1 MSKVHVHDNHD
12 LYGIDHLLDD
22 QARRVIYNSLRVE
35 SFGRWNLNVMHF
47 EMQHSLP
54 QKICDAFLQTFW
66 RDFAAYLPPWRSR
79 GAAETVASLM
89 GKPPTAKNPSDLRT
103 RILHRPILLG
113 PQFLLVAPE
122 RRRDQT
128 IDLPQSPLRLA
139 DMILPIIAFVFDM
152 RFQRLIDP
160 TRHATVLNIV
170 VGLFDRNVVDR
181 NSNLCR

>member
-1 MSKVHVHDNHD
+1 
-12 LYGIDHLLDD
+12 
-22 QARRVIYNSLRVE
+22 
-35 SFGRWNLNVMHF
+35 MHF

-66 RDFAAYLPPWRSR
+66 GDFGAYLL
-79 GAAETVASLM
+79 GEVAEQPRLCFSGGETTDSE
-89 GKPPTAKNPSDLRT
+89 NPSDLRT

-181 NSNLCR
+181 DPDLCG